1 MISDCSVGPPRTDRR
16 VVWLLNWHR
25 SNRGWEEVAEPTV
38 ANGLKRFIPNT
49 PFDYENLYPH
59 QNTALIGHQ
68 LVGLNRVSFFLWTG
82 RIGYKAVTVWTN
94 GVAIVFFD
102 PLLLE
107 IGVRRNWLVRLRTGS
122 KVTRVKSAE
131 LLLISAATRL
141 CSLFDFPRAPHPGV
155 VKPKQLNAT
164 LVSGYFGNG

>member
-1 MISDCSVGPPRTDRR
+1 M
-16 VVWLLNWHR
+16 
-25 SNRGWEEVAEPTV
+25 
-38 ANGLKRFIPNT
+38 
-49 PFDYENLYPH
+49 
-59 QNTALIGHQ
+59 
-68 LVGLNRVSFFLWTG
+68 
-82 RIGYKAVTVWTN
+82 
-94 GVAIVFFD
+94 
-102 PLLLE
+102 
-107 IGVRRNWLVRLRTGS
+107 GS